1 MRARKSLGAHAVV
14 DAMTRSGVKRAFTV
28 SGNHI
33 MSLFDASLDAGV
45 ELIHTRHEAAAVHM
59 ADSWA
64 RLTGEPG
71 IAWVTGGPGH
81 ANAVSALFTAK
92 LAESP
97 VVLLSGHAPQ
107 DQVGRGAF
115 QEMRQAEMAQGVTKA
130 SRTAS
135 DARVV
140 GQDVTSAIRE
150 AISGRP
156 GPVHLSLPTD
166 VLERDADAH
175 GPAADAMAP
184 RQMPLGRDDADG
196 ILAWLRR
203 AQSPLVLMGP
213 SGLSHALRSQM
224 DELGEALGIPVIG
237 MESPR
242 GVQDPSL
249 GTFIE
254 VLAKADAVLLLAK
267 RLDFTLRFGASA
279 LFADGCEFV
288 QIDPEPEEIQRAQRA
303 LGGRLKRAVVA
314 DTRSAA
320 EALKVAGAGRS
331 NGRAW
336 RQDVEAAIRYR
347 PESWDTVRS
356 SQVGR
361 LHPVQ
366 VCRPFQSILDRHPA
380 AVLVCDGGE
389 FGQWAQACLRASN
402 RVVNGPA
409 GAIGASLPMAVAARL
424 AKPNAP
430 VIAFLGD
437 GSFGFHAAEF
447 DTAVRYQLPF
457 LAVVGNDAHWNA
469 EFQIQLRTYGP
480 DRAVGCD
487 LLPTRYDQVTT
498 AFGGYGEMVDHPDQ
512 LSAAIGR
519 CLECGRPACLNVAI
533 EGVPAPVIEHR
544 PG

>member
-14 DAMTRSGVKRAFTV
+14 DAMTRSGVKRVFTV

-97 VVLLSGHAPQ
+97 MVLLSGHAPQ
-107 DQVGRGAF
+107 DQIGRGAF

-130 SRTAS
+130 SWTAS
-135 DARVV
+135 DARAV

-166 VLERDADAH
+166 VLERDVDAP
-175 GPAADAMAP
+175 GPATEAIAP
-184 RQMPLGRDDADG
+184 RQTPLGRDDADG

-203 AQSPLVLMGP
+203 ASSPLVLAGP
-213 SGLSHALRSQM
+213 SGLSHALRGQM
-224 DELGEALGIPVIG
+224 DGLRDALGIPVIG

-249 GTFIE
+249 GTFTE

-267 RLDFTLRFGASA
+267 RLDFTLRFGAST
-279 LFADGCEFV
+279 LFASGCEFV
-288 QIDPEPEEIQRAQRA
+288 QIDPDPEEIHRARRA
-303 LGGRLKRAVVA
+303 LGGRLKHAVVA
-314 DTRSAA
+314 DLRSAA
-320 EALKVAGAGRS
+320 EALKVAGASHS

-347 PESWDTVRS
+347 PESWDTAKS

-366 VCRPFQSILDRHPA
+366 LCRPFQSVLDRHPDS
-380 AVLVCDGGE
+380 VLVCDGGE

-437 GSFGFHAAEF
+437 GSFGFHAGEF

-457 LAVVGNDAHWNA
+457 LAVVGNDARWNA
-469 EFQIQLRTYGP
+469 EFQIQLRTYGQ

-487 LLPTRYDQVTT
+487 LLPTRYDQVAA
-498 AFGGYGEMVDHPDQ
+498 AFGGYGEMVDRPDQ
-512 LSAAIGR
+512 LSAAIERG
-519 CLECGRPACLNVAI
+519 LECGRPACLNVAI
-533 EGVPAPVIEHR
+533 EGVPAPVIER
-544 PG
+544 LPG

>member
-14 DAMTRSGVKRAFTV
+14 DAMTRSGVKRVFTV

-33 MSLFDASLDAGV
+33 MSLFDASLDAGL

-71 IAWVTGGPGH
+71 VAWVTGGPGH

-97 VVLLSGHAPQ
+97 MVLLSGHAPQ

-130 SRTAS
+130 SWTAS
-135 DARVV
+135 DARAV

-175 GPAADAMAP
+175 GPATEAIAP

-203 AQSPLVLMGP
+203 ASSPLVLTGP
-213 SGLSHALRSQM
+213 SGLSHALRGQM
-224 DELGEALGIPVIG
+224 DGLRDALGIPVIG

-279 LFADGCEFV
+279 LFANGCE
-288 QIDPEPEEIQRAQRA
+288 IRA
-303 LGGRLKRAVVA
+303 
-314 DTRSAA
+314 DRS
-320 EALKVAGAGRS
+320 
-331 NGRAW
+331 
-336 RQDVEAAIRYR
+336 
-347 PESWDTVRS
+347 
-356 SQVGR
+356 
-361 LHPVQ
+361 
-366 VCRPFQSILDRHPA
+366 
-380 AVLVCDGGE
+380 
-389 FGQWAQACLRASN
+389 
-402 RVVNGPA
+402 
-409 GAIGASLPMAVAARL
+409 
-424 AKPNAP
+424 
-430 VIAFLGD
+430 
-437 GSFGFHAAEF
+437 
-447 DTAVRYQLPF
+447 
-457 LAVVGNDAHWNA
+457 
-469 EFQIQLRTYGP
+469 
-480 DRAVGCD
+480 
-487 LLPTRYDQVTT
+487 
-498 AFGGYGEMVDHPDQ
+498 
-512 LSAAIGR
+512 
-519 CLECGRPACLNVAI
+519 
-533 EGVPAPVIEHR
+533 
-544 PG
+544 